1 MKKILATVAIAA
13 SLGAVLIGCGGN
25 RDETQATSATTQTT
39 YQRATTT
46 TSRYSAAVEVYL
58 SKARNLFPSET
69 DAKLI
74 SLGEQAC
81 DVIIAYGS
89 LTKTLLAIAE
99 DPDWTTDMAYDAGY
113 MFGIAIPVYCPQF
126 TSEARVLASS

>member
-1 MKKILATVAIAA
+1 MKKVLATIAIVA
-13 SLGAVLIGCGGN
+13 SLGAILIGCGGS
-25 RDETQATSATTQTT
+25 RGETQVTSATAETT
-39 YQRATTT
+39 YQRPTTT

-81 DVIIAYGS
+81 GVIIAYGS
-89 LTKTLLAIAE
+89 LTKTLISIAE

-113 MFGIAIPVYCPQF
+113 LFGIAIPVYCPQF
-126 TSEARVLASS
+126 TSEARAFASS